1 VNKAMAYENLLKSVE
16 ENAQERE
23 HELREKS
30 RMSIQE
36 ILDTTKNE
44 EALIRQSLLEEAKKG
59 ALIERNKRIY
69 LTKNENRKS
78 LITAKETIFLR
89 AFAGAEQRLLLRRN
103 DPDYPEIFRKLTLE
117 ALGILGKEN
126 FRIHVDKRDEQ
137 LIKKF
142 LAELKLPGEIIEDLT
157 CAGGLLA
164 TSLDETIKISN
175 TFESRL
181 ERAKEQVKLEVYTAL
196 FGD

>member
-30 RMSIQE
+30 RISIQE

>member
-1 VNKAMAYENLLKSVE
+1 MAYENLLKSVE

-30 RMSIQE
+30 RISIQE
-36 ILDTTKNE
+36 ILNTTKNE

-69 LTKNENRKS
+69 LTKNENKKK
-78 LITAKETIFLR
+78 LITTKETIFLR